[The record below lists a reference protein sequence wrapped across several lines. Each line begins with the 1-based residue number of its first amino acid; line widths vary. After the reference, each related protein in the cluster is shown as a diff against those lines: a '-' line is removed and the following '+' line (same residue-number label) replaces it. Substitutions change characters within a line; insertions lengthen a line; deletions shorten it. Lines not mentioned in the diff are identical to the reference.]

1 MLGLS
6 IELHKLKVEKIMKK
20 TLLFIG
26 LFFAFAMGS
35 FAQKYALVDMEYI
48 MERIPEYEMA
58 NQELKVA
65 GEQWQ
70 KEVETVQK
78 EVQAMYKDFQANVG
92 SLSATEKTNREN
104 AIVAKE
110 TELQQLRNKY
120 FGAEG
125 EMFQRREALIKPLED
140 AVYGAIKE
148 IALLNGYKAVI
159 DRASATSMI
168 FASPD
173 IDISDEVLAKLG
185 YSI

>member
-1 MLGLS
+1 
-6 IELHKLKVEKIMKK
+6 MKK
-20 TLLFIG
+20 TLLLIG

-48 MERIPEYEMA
+48 LERIPEYEMA
-58 NQELKVA
+58 NQELENA

-70 KEVETVQK
+70 QEIEQMHKDVQN
-78 EVQAMYKDFQANVG
+78 MYKTFQASVA
-92 SLSATEKTNREN
+92 SLSATEKTSREN

-110 TELQQLRNKY
+110 SELQQLRNKY

-125 EMFQRREALIKPLED
+125 EMFQRREALIKPIED
-140 AVYGAIKE
+140 AVYNAIKE
-148 IALLNGYKAVI
+148 VSLLNGYKAVI

-185 YSI
+185 YSL

>member
-1 MLGLS
+1 
-6 IELHKLKVEKIMKK
+6 MKK

-48 MERIPEYEMA
+48 LERIPEYEMA
-58 NQELKVA
+58 NQELENA

-70 KEVETVQK
+70 QEIEQMHKDVQN
-78 EVQAMYKDFQANVG
+78 MYKTFQASVA
-92 SLSATEKTNREN
+92 SLSATEKTSREN

-110 TELQQLRNKY
+110 SELQQLRNKY

-125 EMFQRREALIKPLED
+125 EMFQRREALIKPIED
-140 AVYGAIKE
+140 AVYNAIKE
-148 IALLNGYKAVI
+148 VSLLNGYKAVI

-173 IDISDEVLAKLG
+173 IDISDEILAKLG
-185 YSI
+185 YSL

>member
-1 MLGLS
+1 
-6 IELHKLKVEKIMKK
+6 MKK

-48 MERIPEYEMA
+48 LERIPEYEMA
-58 NQELKVA
+58 NQELENA

-70 KEVETVQK
+70 QEIEQMHKDVQN
-78 EVQAMYKDFQANVG
+78 MYKTFQASVA
-92 SLSATEKTNREN
+92 SLSATEKTSREN

-110 TELQQLRNKY
+110 SELQQLRNKY

-125 EMFQRREALIKPLED
+125 EMFQRREALIKPIED
-140 AVYGAIKE
+140 AVYNAIKE
-148 IALLNGYKAVI
+148 VSLLNGYKAVI

-185 YSI
+185 YSL

>member
-1 MLGLS
+1 
-6 IELHKLKVEKIMKK
+6 MKK

-26 LFFAFAMGS
+26 LFFALALSS

-48 MERIPEYEMA
+48 LKRIPTYEIA
-58 NQELKVA
+58 NQELESA

-70 KEVETVQK
+70 QEVEKMQK
-78 EVQAMYKDFQANVG
+78 EVQDMYKSFQANVA
-92 SLSATEKTNREN
+92 SLSANEKTRSEN

-110 TELQQLRNKY
+110 KELQQLRNKY

-125 EMFQRREALIKPLED
+125 EMFERREALIKPIED
-140 AVYGAIKE
+140 AVYNAIKE
-148 IALLNGYKAVI
+148 ISLMSGYKAVI
-159 DRASATSMI
+159 DRASATSVI

-173 IDISDEVLAKLG
+173 IDISDEVLVKLG

>member
-1 MLGLS
+1 
-6 IELHKLKVEKIMKK
+6 MKK

-48 MERIPEYEMA
+48 LERIPEYEIA
-58 NQELKVA
+58 NQELENA

-70 KEVETVQK
+70 QEIEQMHKDVQN
-78 EVQAMYKDFQANVG
+78 MYKTFQASVA
-92 SLSATEKTNREN
+92 SLSATEKTSREN

-110 TELQQLRNKY
+110 SELQQLRNKY

-125 EMFQRREALIKPLED
+125 EMFQRREALIKPIED
-140 AVYGAIKE
+140 AVYNAIKE
-148 IALLNGYKAVI
+148 VSLLNGYKAVI

-185 YSI
+185 YSL

>member
-1 MLGLS
+1 
-6 IELHKLKVEKIMKK
+6 MKK

-26 LFFAFAMGS
+26 LFLTFALGS

-48 MERIPEYEMA
+48 FKRIPEYEMA
-58 NQELKVA
+58 NQELEDA
-65 GEQWQ
+65 GKQWQ
-70 KEVETVQK
+70 QEVELMQQDVQN
-78 EVQAMYKDFQANVG
+78 MYMDFQANVG
-92 SLSATEKTNREN
+92 SLSANEKTKREN

-110 TELQQLRNKY
+110 KELQQLRNKY

-125 EMFQRREALIKPLED
+125 EMFQRREALIKPIEE
-140 AVYGAIKE
+140 AVYDAIKE
-148 IALLNGYKAVI
+148 ISLTKGYMSVI